1 MTSSHVR
8 SARTRRAAAR
18 AARAAAAMAAALLV
32 AVCSPPRR
40 PAPLPAPTAPEPM
53 PPIVQRV
60 DARGYRPRAGT
71 LTYEV
76 SSATTIAVRGDTLP
90 ADTLAV
96 AALLTYRVGPG
107 TPADTGAA
115 FRVGGTVDAYEV
127 RGTRPGAALPD
138 TVGLPMPFVG
148 VLGPAGISLDGIPD
162 APPDS
167 TPPAMSDTIP
177 TAPASPDTLLLV
189 ERPCAAALA
198 APVAL
203 ARELLILPPSA
214 LAVGTTW
221 SDTTVTMLCRGGV
234 PVTTTA
240 VQRFTV
246 LGSTRIDGDEAVAI
260 ERSSESIVS
269 GTTRLRGRTVAV
281 SGSGR
286 GRATFYASVER
297 GAILGADG
305 TYEAELTIESGTRR
319 QQFDQATRQRV
330 RLRSQY

>member
-1 MTSSHVR
+1 M
-8 SARTRRAAAR
+8 
-18 AARAAAAMAAALLV
+18 
-32 AVCSPPRR
+32 
-40 PAPLPAPTAPEPM
+40 PAPTTPEPL

-76 SSATTIAVRGDTLP
+76 SSATTIAVRGDTMP

-96 AALLTYRVGPG
+96 SALLTYRVGTG
-107 TPADTGAA
+107 TPADSGAP
-115 FRVGGTVDAYEV
+115 FRVGGTVDAYQV
-127 RGTRPGAALPD
+127 RSSRPGTALPD
-138 TVGLPMPFVG
+138 TVTLPIPFVG
-148 VLGPAGISLDGIPD
+148 ELGAAGIALDGIAD
-162 APPDS
+162 APADTLTWPAITVDTTSTAPTPPDS
-167 TPPAMSDTIP
+167 VSLA
-177 TAPASPDTLLLV
+177 
-189 ERPCAAALA
+189 ERPCAAALS

-221 SDTTVTMLCRGGV
+221 GDTTVTTLCRGGV

-260 ERSSESIVS
+260 ERASESVVA

-281 SGSGR
+281 RGSGR

-305 TYEAELTIESGTRR
+305 TYETELTIESGTRR
-319 QQFDQATRQRV
+319 QQFAQATRQRV